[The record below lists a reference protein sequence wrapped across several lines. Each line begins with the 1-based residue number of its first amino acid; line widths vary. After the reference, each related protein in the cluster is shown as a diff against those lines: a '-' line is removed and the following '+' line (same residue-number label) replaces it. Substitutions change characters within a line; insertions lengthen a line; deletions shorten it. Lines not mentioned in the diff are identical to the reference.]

1 MSKRTG
7 LQQRPA
13 RSAAKRPASDQVI
26 DFQRYVPTVIS
37 RLSMK
42 LRASAKAYFQEQYD
56 ITLLDWRILS
66 FLASNGPASAYD
78 IWTMGSLD
86 KAAVSRALKSL
97 DGRGLIGIRDVPNSS
112 RRRTLVTLSKAGRQ
126 LHNRMFDDILI
137 RHERLVGELS
147 RQQIETFV
155 KTAEYLETR
164 ISEMDKESKIP
175 PSGYSPIK
183 STYEHE

>member
-1 MSKRTG
+1 MELKQKTV
-7 LQQRPA
+7 
-13 RSAAKRPASDQVI
+13 RSAAKRTTSDQAI
-26 DFQRYVPTVIS
+26 DFQRYVPTVVS

-56 ITLLDWRILS
+56 VTLLDWRILS

-78 IWTMGSLD
+78 IWTLGSLD

-97 DGRGLIGIRDVPNSS
+97 DGRGLIGIRDVPNSA

-126 LHNRMFDDILI
+126 LHDRMFDDILI

-147 RQQIETFV
+147 RQQIETFI

-164 ISEMDKESKIP
+164 ISQMGKDSELP
-175 PSGYSPIK
+175 PSGYNPAK
-183 STYEHE
+183 STRE

>member
-1 MSKRTG
+1 
-7 LQQRPA
+7 
-13 RSAAKRPASDQVI
+13 
-26 DFQRYVPTVIS
+26 
-37 RLSMK
+37 
-42 LRASAKAYFQEQYD
+42 
-56 ITLLDWRILS
+56 
-66 FLASNGPASAYD
+66 
-78 IWTMGSLD
+78 MGSLD

-147 RQQIETFV
+147 RQQIETFI

-164 ISEMDKESKIP
+164 IEQMDKDSEQP
-175 PSGYSPIK
+175 PSGYTPAK
-183 STYEHE
+183 STLE